1 MSSDLFDYLMK
12 DREAELR
19 GTYEEQLRQ
28 QQEQLRQQQEQFQQE
43 LQHILEETLMVRF
56 PTAPVALLRDIRQVT
71 QASEL
76 HRLIVA
82 VQQAPD
88 LAAVERLLHEAAA
101 QAGEP

>member
-19 GTYEEQLRQ
+19 SAYESKLQ
-28 QQEQLRQQQEQFQQE
+28 QQEARFRQE
-43 LQHILEETLMVRF
+43 LHQVLEDTLLIRF
-56 PTAPVALLRDIRQVT
+56 PDAPLALIRDIRRVQHP
-71 QASEL
+71 ADL

-88 LAAVERLLHEAAA
+88 LAAAA
-101 QAGEP
+101 QVLREAGQQADGG